1 MRIMAIDYGKK
12 RVGLAITD
20 PLGVISQPFLTLETK
35 SRKELLKRL
44 KFIIEQN
51 SIGLVLV
58 GNPLSHNGQATKM
71 SREIAVFVNELK
83 KTVSIDVYLWDER
96 FTSKYATNVLKDM
109 GLKKKGSKIDQIA
122 ASLMLDEYIKSQSSN
137 CV

>member
-1 MRIMAIDYGKK
+1 MAIDYGEK

-20 PLGVISQPFLTLETK
+20 PLGIISQPFLTIENK
-35 SRKELLKRL
+35 SQKKLIKRL
-44 KFIIEQN
+44 KFIIQEN
-51 SIGLVLV
+51 SVGLILV

-71 SREIAVFVNELK
+71 SRKIAIFVDELK
-83 KTVSIDVYLWDER
+83 KAVSVDVQLWDER
-96 FTSKYATNVLKDM
+96 FTSKYAVNILKDV

-137 CV
+137 RV

>member
-1 MRIMAIDYGKK
+1 MAIDYGEK

-20 PLGVISQPFLTLETK
+20 PLGIISQPFLTIENK
-35 SRKELLKRL
+35 SQKKLIKRL
-44 KFIIEQN
+44 KFIIQEN
-51 SIGLVLV
+51 SVGLILV

-71 SREIAVFVNELK
+71 SRKIAVFVDELK
-83 KTVSIDVYLWDER
+83 KVVSVDVQLWDER
-96 FTSKYATNVLKDM
+96 FTSKYAVNTLKDV

-137 CV
+137 RV